1 MRCTIVLEF
10 DNGDGSVVKRVEV
23 MRLHRPID
31 DQTPGDVGLSLSEGK
46 SLLNCVQQEFVV
58 EQIERF
64 CASHRSCVDC
74 GVQRRLHDNHC
85 SELKTALGKV
95 YYCRERW
102 KACNCGADGARYV
115 SPLKNYLTE
124 ASTGELRW
132 LRAELGA
139 TMPYR
144 QAKAVMDLLLPT
156 SGRDNHVTIRNHT
169 VAIGKS
175 IQHAPPVRRWCET
188 EKPIAEL
195 GIDVGYVRR
204 ARCNRKGSGKENRA
218 EAGNRPSSIAVVVAA
233 LGQAGK
239 QPRVWAS
246 AMPRTRRLNQE
257 MTRFLEDS
265 GYGDPNEVVVL
276 TDGARDLAGV
286 ANDLP
291 YDNEWIL
298 DWAHIGRML
307 RRVEQ
312 AIAPLAYGRLTDS
325 GSAFELWDLFVRFR
339 HYVWVG
345 RTAAWQQFAAR
356 LAHLLDL
363 RETRDPAVSSQ
374 VRKASYSLSN
384 VVTYLDSNAESL
396 IDYRTWQRAGGRIS
410 TGFVESSINRIVG
423 RRMCKSQHM
432 RWSRVGAHSVVQ
444 LRVALLNQEFHE
456 LARRQF
462 PWIGQRRVTW
472 PWQRTSQSF

>member
-1 MRCTIVLEF
+1 MAARGAWRHDAL
-10 DNGDGSVVKRVEV
+10 SASRV
-23 MRLHRPID
+23 RHGPSATHIRPR
-31 DQTPGDVGLSLSEGK
+31 QSCNYP
-46 SLLNCVQQEFVV
+46 Q
-58 EQIERF
+58 
-64 CASHRSCVDC
+64 SHRD
-74 GVQRRLHDNHC
+74 RRKID
-85 SELKTALGKV
+85 TAH
-95 YYCRERW
+95 
-102 KACNCGADGARYV
+102 
-115 SPLKNYLTE
+115 
-124 ASTGELRW
+124 
-132 LRAELGA
+132 A
-139 TMPYR
+139 TC
-144 QAKAVMDLLLPT
+144 
-156 SGRDNHVTIRNHT
+156 
-169 VAIGKS
+169 
-175 IQHAPPVRRWCET
+175 APMCET
-188 EKPIAEL
+188 TKPNAEL

-218 EAGNRPSSIAVVVAA
+218 EAGNRSSPIAVVVAA

-246 AMPRTRRLNQE
+246 AMSRTRRLNQE

-291 YDNEWIL
+291 YDNECIL

-339 HYVWVG
+339 HYVWIADSV
-345 RTAAWQQFAAR
+345 AWQQFAAK

-363 RETRDPAVSSQ
+363 REKRDPAVSSQ
-374 VRKASYSLSN
+374 IKKACYSLSN
-384 VVTYLDSNAESL
+384 VVTYLKSNVESL
-396 IDYRTWQRAGGRIS
+396 IDYRTWQRVGGRIS

-444 LRVALLNQEFHE
+444 LRVALFH
-456 LARRQF
+456 RRQSSRISNRYLSIF
-462 PWIGQRRVTW
+462 ALC
-472 PWQRTSQSF
+472 SD